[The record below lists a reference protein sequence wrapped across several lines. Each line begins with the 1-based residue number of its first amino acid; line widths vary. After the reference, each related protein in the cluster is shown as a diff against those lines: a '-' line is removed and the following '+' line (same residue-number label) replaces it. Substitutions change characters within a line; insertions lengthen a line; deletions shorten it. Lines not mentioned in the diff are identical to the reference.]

1 LLSTNGGS
9 RGRHPSRNAVA
20 RILARAD
27 RPTLWFNYRMLVMAR
42 FGRPTVRLA
51 WDMEAVYPPPAAN
64 GIAMQVEAGGRVQQ
78 VSPRP

>member
-1 LLSTNGGS
+1 MGHAAGT
-9 RGRHPSRNAVA
+9 PSRVAVA

-27 RPTLWFNYRMLVMAR
+27 RPTLWFNYRMLATAR

-51 WDMEAVYPPPAAN
+51 WDMQAVHLPTGAN